1 MELRITDANADVE
14 TIVLLTGLFRALVRR
29 EVAALR
35 AGVERTAVRPPVLRA
50 AVWRAA
56 RSGLEGDL
64 LDLPRSARPVPA
76 AEAVQRLVTDLRPV
90 LEATGDWEQVRE
102 LTRYALERGSSAAR
116 QRRAY
121 ERRGRL
127 ADVVDLLLD
136 ETRGRIRAPLPGAP
150 PPLALPTYADA
161 GDEVFG
167 PSGPEPAYRPLLA
180 ALTNLGASG
189 LRQREHDRDEE
200 QRAAG

>member
-1 MELRITDANADVE
+1 M
-14 TIVLLTGLFRALVRR
+14 
-29 EVAALR
+29 
-35 AGVERTAVRPPVLRA
+35 LRA

-76 AEAVQRLVTDLRPV
+76 AEAVRRLVTDLRPQ
-90 LEATGDWEQVRE
+90 LEATGDWEQVSE

-136 ETRGRIRAPLPGAP
+136 ETRGRVRGPLPGCAD
-150 PPLALPTYADA
+150 LPVAAHVRRRRPTRS
-161 GDEVFG
+161 
-167 PSGPEPAYRPLLA
+167 SGPAGRSPRTVRCWPPCAASAPAACVNASTTGTRSSGPA
-180 ALTNLGASG
+180 A
-189 LRQREHDRDEE
+189 
-200 QRAAG
+200 